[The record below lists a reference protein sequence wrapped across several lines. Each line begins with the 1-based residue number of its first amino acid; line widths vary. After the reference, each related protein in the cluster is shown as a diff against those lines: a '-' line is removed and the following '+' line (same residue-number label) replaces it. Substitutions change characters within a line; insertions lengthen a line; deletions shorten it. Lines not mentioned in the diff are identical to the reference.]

1 MNTFS
6 TMDIVVAN
14 SWAKSLLRAVS
25 QEWAAVHSNVDYF
38 PSYEVVQNSDRA
50 EIWEDDLR
58 HVRGESVQHIMELFL
73 RKYIE

>member
-1 MNTFS
+1 
-6 TMDIVVAN
+6 MDIVVAN

-38 PSYEVVQNSDRA
+38 PSYEIVENSDRA
-50 EIWEDDLR
+50 ETWEDDLR